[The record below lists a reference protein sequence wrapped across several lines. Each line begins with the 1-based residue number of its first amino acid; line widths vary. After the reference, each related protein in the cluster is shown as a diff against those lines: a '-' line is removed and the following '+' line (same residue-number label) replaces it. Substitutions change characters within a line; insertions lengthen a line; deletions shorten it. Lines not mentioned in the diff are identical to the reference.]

1 MCNSGSSWGREWG
14 LWGCWGA
21 GEKAE
26 INRCGE
32 REGEGGKLAARKGGS
47 SALQR

>member
-1 MCNSGSSWGREWG
+1 MGTVGVLG
-14 LWGCWGA
+14 G
-21 GEKAE
+21 GETAE

-32 REGEGGKLAARKGGS
+32 REGEGGKLAGRKGGS